1 MLFFSHLAATLF
13 LILAAQKFTPVDF
26 NVIIFTII
34 AGVLIDLDH
43 IFYLKNS
50 FIAAKEFILKKQKKE
65 MYTGGHYA
73 LHSYLQE
80 PIFVFVI
87 LIIASV
93 IFFTKNNSWVIFLP
107 AIALSLHIIMDSLMV
122 FGNMLLWPFSNK
134 EFKGFLPSNT
144 KLEFIIDV
152 IALGFIVVYIW
163 RFCFV

>member
-26 NVIIFTII
+26 NAIIFTII
-34 AGVLIDLDH
+34 AGVLIDFDH
-43 IFYLKNS
+43 IFYPKKS

-65 MYTGGHYA
+65 MYTGSRYV

-80 PIFVFVI
+80 PIFVFVL

-93 IFFTKNNSWVIFLP
+93 IFFTKNASWVIFLP
-107 AIALSLHIIMDSLMV
+107 VIALSLHIIMDSLMV
-122 FGNMLLWPFSNK
+122 FRKMLLWPFSKK

-152 IALGFIVVYIW
+152 IALGFIVVYVW
-163 RFCFV
+163 RFCLD